1 MTLKT
6 LQSLNLNNF
15 SGPLPGTKAAAASH
29 TAPVSSTQHITCS
42 LPKGTQTWE
51 FPCLSRK
58 AARCEVCGTER
69 GTLPS
74 SIQFNP
80 VVILTATPVQDI
92 CLDLQVILAAK
103 PNSRLDEPGFSC
115 SKVISNPSPDMKPN
129 NSDTCQVQ
137 ISNYLTLFL
146 LGKDRRSSSEHAR
159 SHQLPC
165 SLLSPR
171 DKAKAGTEAATGIS
185 LPIFPSQL
193 PSILH
198 SVLLVSL

>member
-1 MTLKT
+1 MVRSQKQKQQQQVILLLCQAHST
-6 LQSLNLNNF
+6 S
-15 SGPLPGTKAAAASH
+15 PAASQRAH
-29 TAPVSSTQHITCS
+29 KPGNS
-42 LPKGTQTWE
+42 LACPGK
-51 FPCLSRK
+51 PPDVRS
-58 AARCEVCGTER
+58 GTER

-92 CLDLQVILAAK
+92 CLDLQVILSAK

-146 LGKDRRSSSEHAR
+146 LGRDRRSSSEHAR

-171 DKAKAGTEAATGIS
+171 DKAKAGTEPATGIS